1 MGSPLMS
8 VDQLPT
14 NQTNYSYRF
23 PFWLAVIFLCLITVP
38 VSVMTGNI
46 SLAKIAGVLTT
57 ILLVIAI
64 RFWFSVA
71 KKRNNKIDRIVL
83 NTNDHFDLVRY
94 FPFLKSWNKFDLTVL
109 KDRIGIVLSRYPIF
123 GIDHLVA
130 DKEVA
135 IKFAAVLVFL
145 NKDLSF
151 SAEVRQ
157 IHIVE
162 AGQTIDDKEIVSV
175 PFTIYQELS
184 ILKVQC
190 FEDIQKNIDFI
201 ESQDSIQ

>member
-1 MGSPLMS
+1 MS

-109 KDRIGIVLSRYPIF
+109 KDRIGIVLSRYPIL